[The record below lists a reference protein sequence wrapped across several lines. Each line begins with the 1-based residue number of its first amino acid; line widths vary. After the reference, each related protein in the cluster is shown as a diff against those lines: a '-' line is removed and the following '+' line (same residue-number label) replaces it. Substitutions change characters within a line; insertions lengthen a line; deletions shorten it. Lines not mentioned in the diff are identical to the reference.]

1 MSDEVSNPLI
11 PQHIARN
18 LIEFLKRTKCEGQE
32 AIAWVE
38 AFQFLQPHAAD
49 NTQGVPFGGLT
60 PK

>member
-1 MSDEVSNPLI
+1 MSDEKELV
-11 PQHIARN
+11 PQHIAKN

-38 AFQFLQPHAAD
+38 AFQFLQPHA
-49 NTQGVPFGGLT
+49 NPQQGVSFGGL